1 MRVLFLLILI
11 AGAALG
17 IGYPL
22 ASANFAGGDIGAWR
36 VYDRD
41 KGFRPFEARL
51 TSSDAPVTVL
61 VDLTSQGEIVRSP
74 QSAVL
79 TLTASSGGD
88 TVLAKTLSFA
98 HSPVREASPQHPDRI
113 YSEEAG
119 TIADIEDGA
128 YRFVVGPGDAE
139 GVRMVSVDVVLSR
152 GAAIDRRAQPLGF
165 SLMAIG
171 FIGMVLAFRR
181 GRPDNPNSQ
190 PKRPRWG
197 RGGTSRRR

>member
-61 VDLTSQGEIVRSP
+61 VDLTSHGPNRLFGIAGKGRI
-74 QSAVL
+74 
-79 TLTASSGGD
+79 
-88 TVLAKTLSFA
+88 VLAKTLSFA

-181 GRPDNPNSQ
+181 GRLDNPNSQ

-197 RGGTSRRR
+197 RAAGSRRR